1 MPIGCPE
8 GLGDASNGG
17 YGRKR
22 EEWQAAARTA
32 EHAMQRMRWILPVL
46 ALAGAIAASGV
57 LAGSELTRP
66 GVIRITNRELAREFV
81 DLAALGPTAGD
92 QLVVSSLLFNRRI
105 TSSALGHEELLC
117 TYLGRGGVLGGGS
130 RSCTM
135 TFFLPEGKLVVAGAV
150 HNLMLF
156 TLPVVGGTGIYD
168 NVGGTLTA
176 TFLGANPI
184 RQLLLFRLT
193 V

>member
-1 MPIGCPE
+1 
-8 GLGDASNGG
+8 
-17 YGRKR
+17 
-22 EEWQAAARTA
+22 
-32 EHAMQRMRWILPVL
+32 MQRIRWILPLVVL
-46 ALAGAIAASGV
+46 AVAVTASGV
-57 LAGSELTRP
+57 LASSELTRP
-66 GVIRITNRELAREFV
+66 GVVRITSRELARELV
-81 DLAALGPTAGD
+81 DLGAVGPTAGD
-92 QLVVSSLLFNRRI
+92 QLVVSRLLFNRRI
-105 TSSALGHEELLC
+105 TTRALGHEELLC

-130 RSCTM
+130 RSCTI
-135 TFFLPEGKLVVAGAV
+135 TFYLPEGRLVVAGGV
-150 HNLMLF
+150 HNLLLF

>member
-1 MPIGCPE
+1 M
-8 GLGDASNGG
+8 
-17 YGRKR
+17 RR
-22 EEWQAAARTA
+22 ERLTND
-32 EHAMQRMRWILPVL
+32 MQRIRWILPLVV
-46 ALAGAIAASGV
+46 LAGATAVSGV
-57 LAGSELTRP
+57 FAGSELTRP
-66 GVIRITNRELAREFV
+66 GVVRITNREIAREFV
-81 DLAALGPTAGD
+81 DLHALGPTAGD

-105 TSSALGHEELLC
+105 TARPLGHEELLC
-117 TYLGRGGVLGGGS
+117 THLGRGGVLGGGS

-135 TFFLPEGKLVVAGAV
+135 TFFLPEGKLVAAGAV
-150 HNLMLF
+150 HNLLLF

-176 TFLGANPI
+176 TFLSAKPI

>member
-1 MPIGCPE
+1 M
-8 GLGDASNGG
+8 ASRGANGF
-17 YGRKR
+17 
-22 EEWQAAARTA
+22 RTG
-32 EHAMQRMRWILPVL
+32 MQRFRWIFPVL
-46 ALAGAIAASGV
+46 ALVGAVAASTV

-66 GVIRITNRELAREFV
+66 GVIRITNREVARKVIDFAPV
-81 DLAALGPTAGD
+81 GQSAGD
-92 QLVVSSLLFNRRI
+92 QLVVSQLLFNRRI
-105 TSSALGHEELLC
+105 TERALGHEEMFC

-135 TFFLPEGKLVVAGAV
+135 TFFLPEGKIVVMGAV
-150 HNLMLF
+150 HNLLLY

-176 TFLGANPI
+176 TFLGSKPT

>member
-1 MPIGCPE
+1 MAVCC
-8 GLGDASNGG
+8 AN
-17 YGRKR
+17 RR
-22 EEWQAAARTA
+22 RTT
-32 EHAMQRMRWILPVL
+32 MQRISWTLPLVV
-46 ALAGAIAASGV
+46 LAGAIAASGV
-57 LAGSELTRP
+57 LASSELTRP
-66 GVIRITNRELAREFV
+66 GVVRITNRELARDLV
-81 DLAALGPTAGD
+81 DLGAAGRSAGD
-92 QLVVSSLLFNRRI
+92 QLIVSQLLFNRRI
-105 TSSALGHEELLC
+105 TDRALGHEELLC

-150 HNLMLF
+150 HNLLLF

-176 TFLGANPI
+176 TFLGSQPI

>member
-1 MPIGCPE
+1 M
-8 GLGDASNGG
+8 
-17 YGRKR
+17 
-22 EEWQAAARTA
+22 
-32 EHAMQRMRWILPVL
+32 V
-46 ALAGAIAASGV
+46 ALAGAVAATTV
-57 LAGSELTRP
+57 LAGSELERP
-66 GVIRITNRELAREFV
+66 GVIRITNREVARKNV
-81 DLAALGPTAGD
+81 DFAPAGPSAGD
-92 QLVVSSLLFNRRI
+92 QLVVSQLLFNRRI
-105 TSSALGHEELLC
+105 TERALGHEEMLC

-135 TFFLPEGKLVVAGAV
+135 TFFLPEGKLVVMGSV
-150 HNLMLF
+150 HNLLLF

-176 TFLGANPI
+176 TFLGSKPT

>member
-1 MPIGCPE
+1 
-8 GLGDASNGG
+8 
-17 YGRKR
+17 
-22 EEWQAAARTA
+22 
-32 EHAMQRMRWILPVL
+32 MQRIRWILPLVVL
-46 ALAGAIAASGV
+46 TGAIAASGV
-57 LAGSELTRP
+57 LASSELTRP
-66 GVIRITNRELAREFV
+66 GVLRITNREVAREVV
-81 DLAALGPTAGD
+81 DVGAIGRSAGD
-92 QLVVSSLLFNRRI
+92 QLVVSALLFNRRI
-105 TSSALGHEELLC
+105 TTRPLGHEELLC

-135 TFFLPEGKLVVAGAV
+135 TFFLPEGRLVVAGAV

-168 NVGGTLTA
+168 NVGGTLTV
-176 TFLGANPI
+176 TFLGSTPV

>member
-1 MPIGCPE
+1 
-8 GLGDASNGG
+8 
-17 YGRKR
+17 
-22 EEWQAAARTA
+22 
-32 EHAMQRMRWILPVL
+32 MQRLRWILPLVV
-46 ALAGAIAASGV
+46 LAGAIAASGV
-57 LAGSELTRP
+57 LASSELTRP
-66 GVIRITNRELAREFV
+66 GVVRITNREVAREFV
-81 DLAALGPTAGD
+81 DFKAPGPTAGD
-92 QLVVSSLLFNRRI
+92 QLVVSR
-105 TSSALGHEELLC
+105 SSSTGGSRERPLGHEELLC

-135 TFFLPEGKLVVAGAV
+135 TFFLPEGRLVVAGAV

-176 TFLGANPI
+176 TFLGSQPI

>member
-1 MPIGCPE
+1 MHRI
-8 GLGDASNGG
+8 
-17 YGRKR
+17 
-22 EEWQAAARTA
+22 
-32 EHAMQRMRWILPVL
+32 RWILPAIVL
-46 ALAGAIAASGV
+46 IGAITASGV

-66 GVIRITNRELAREFV
+66 GVVRITNREVAREIV
-81 DLAALGPTAGD
+81 DLGAPGRTAGD
-92 QLVVSSLLFNRRI
+92 QLVVSQLLFNRRI
-105 TSSALGHEELLC
+105 TDRALGHEEMLC
-117 TYLGRGGVLGGGS
+117 TYLGRGAVLGGGS

-135 TFFLPEGKLVVAGAV
+135 TFFLPEGKIVVMGAV
-150 HNLMLF
+150 HNLLLF

-176 TFLGANPI
+176 TFLGAKPT

>member
-1 MPIGCPE
+1 
-8 GLGDASNGG
+8 
-17 YGRKR
+17 
-22 EEWQAAARTA
+22 
-32 EHAMQRMRWILPVL
+32 MQRFRWILPVV
-46 ALAGAIAASGV
+46 ALAGAVAATTV
-57 LAGSELTRP
+57 LAGSELERP
-66 GVIRITNRELAREFV
+66 GVIRITNREVARKNV
-81 DLAALGPTAGD
+81 DFAPAGPSAGD
-92 QLVVSSLLFNRRI
+92 QLVVSQLLFNRRI
-105 TSSALGHEELLC
+105 TERALGHEEMLC

-135 TFFLPEGKLVVAGAV
+135 TFFLPEGKLVVMGAV
-150 HNLMLF
+150 HNLLLF

-176 TFLGANPI
+176 TFLGSKPT

>member
-1 MPIGCPE
+1 
-8 GLGDASNGG
+8 
-17 YGRKR
+17 
-22 EEWQAAARTA
+22 
-32 EHAMQRMRWILPVL
+32 MQRIRWILLVAIL
-46 ALAGAIAASGV
+46 TGAIAASTV

-66 GVIRITNRELAREFV
+66 GVVRITNREVDRTFV
-81 DLAALGPTAGD
+81 DLGPAGPSAGD
-92 QLVVSSLLFNRRI
+92 QLVVSQLLYNRRI
-105 TSSALGHEELLC
+105 TDRALGHEEMLC

-135 TFFLPEGKLVVAGAV
+135 TFFLPEGKLVVMGAV
-150 HNLMLF
+150 HNLLLF

-176 TFLGANPI
+176 TFLGAQPT

>member
-1 MPIGCPE
+1 M
-8 GLGDASNGG
+8 
-17 YGRKR
+17 
-22 EEWQAAARTA
+22 AAREANGSRTD
-32 EHAMQRMRWILPVL
+32 MVRIRWILPVVVL
-46 ALAGAIAASGV
+46 GGAIATSTV

-66 GVIRITNRELAREFV
+66 GVVRITNREVARKNV
-81 DLAALGPTAGD
+81 DFAPVGPSTGD
-92 QLVVSSLLFNRRI
+92 QLVASQLLYNRRI
-105 TSSALGHEELLC
+105 TDRALGHEEMLC

-130 RSCTM
+130 RMCTM
-135 TFFLPEGKLVVAGAV
+135 TFFLPEGKLIATGAV
-150 HNLMLF
+150 HNLLLF

-176 TFLGANPI
+176 TFLGSQPT

>member
-1 MPIGCPE
+1 MPRM
-8 GLGDASNGG
+8 GDTAERGRNGG
-17 YGRKR
+17 HRLELPKN
-22 EEWQAAARTA
+22 
-32 EHAMQRMRWILPVL
+32 AMQRMRWILPVL
-46 ALAGAIAASGV
+46 VLAGAIAASGV
-57 LAGSELTRP
+57 HASSELTRP
-66 GVIRITNRELAREFV
+66 GDIRITNREIAREFV
-81 DLAALGPTAGD
+81 DLGAPGPTAGD

-130 RSCTM
+130 RLCTM
-135 TFFLPEGKLVVAGAV
+135 TFYLPRGKLVVVGAV
-150 HNLMLF
+150 HNLVLF

-176 TFLGANPI
+176 TFLGSDPI

>member
-1 MPIGCPE
+1 
-8 GLGDASNGG
+8 
-17 YGRKR
+17 
-22 EEWQAAARTA
+22 
-32 EHAMQRMRWILPVL
+32 MQRIRWILPLVV
-46 ALAGAIAASGV
+46 LAGAIAASGV
-57 LAGSELTRP
+57 LASSELTRP
-66 GVIRITNRELAREFV
+66 GVVRITNGELAREVV
-81 DLAALGPTAGD
+81 DLRAPGPSAGD
-92 QLVVSSLLFNRRI
+92 QLVVSQLLFNRRI
-105 TSSALGHEELLC
+105 TETPLGHEELLC

-150 HNLMLF
+150 HNLLLF

-176 TFLGANPI
+176 TFLGSQPI

>member
-1 MPIGCPE
+1 M
-8 GLGDASNGG
+8 ASRGANRGQ
-17 YGRKR
+17 KV
-22 EEWQAAARTA
+22 
-32 EHAMQRMRWILPVL
+32 MQRMRWILPVL
-46 ALAGAIAASGV
+46 VLAGVAASGV
-57 LAGSELTRP
+57 LASSELTRP
-66 GVIRITNRELAREFV
+66 GVVRITNREVAREHV
-81 DLAALGPTAGD
+81 DLTTPGLNAGD
-92 QLVVSSLLFNRRI
+92 QLIVSSLLFNRRI
-105 TSSALGHEELLC
+105 TSRALGHEELLC
-117 TYLGRGGVLGGGS
+117 TYLGRSGVLGGGA

-135 TFFLPEGKLVVAGAV
+135 TFYLPEGRLVVAGAV

-176 TFLGANPI
+176 TFLGSQPT

>member
-1 MPIGCPE
+1 MVRSG
-8 GLGDASNGG
+8 ANGS
-17 YGRKR
+17 
-22 EEWQAAARTA
+22 RT
-32 EHAMQRMRWILPVL
+32 AMQRIPRILPLVVL
-46 ALAGAIAASGV
+46 VGAIAASGV
-57 LAGSELTRP
+57 LASSELTRP
-66 GVIRITNRELAREFV
+66 GVIRITNREIAREFV
-81 DLAALGPTAGD
+81 DLRDPGPTAGD
-92 QLVVSSLLFNRRI
+92 QLVVSQLLFNRRI

-135 TFFLPEGKLVVAGAV
+135 TFYLPRGKLVVAGAV
-150 HNLMLF
+150 HNLVLF

-168 NVGGTLTA
+168 NVGGTLTV
-176 TFLGANPI
+176 TFLDSEPN